1 MAATVRKIDQGLPR
15 ACTEISF
22 ALDYAEH
29 GVVDPYVHTESR
41 SRGRTQLLIIDEAD
55 RLKATGLE
63 QVRDYYDRHT
73 MGLILIGTRLAQR
86 MGSLSEPWSTTLRVR
101 AGSMMSLVMNLLVL
115 LRRSGACCMAHWIC
129 RPMPRTAGM
138 HDHPFG
144 NDRGRGAG

>member
-1 MAATVRKIDQGLPR
+1 M
-15 ACTEISF
+15 
-22 ALDYAEH
+22 
-29 GVVDPYVHTESR
+29 HTESR

-63 QVRDYYDRHT
+63 QGRDYYDRHT

-101 AGSMMSLVMNLLVL
+101 AGSLMSLVMNLLVL